1 MRTPLAL
8 IFLVCTCLH
17 CNSVDA
23 RQMLTD
29 LNFQIA
35 GSASILKND
44 VAGAREEAIKNA
56 LENAIIRATGILSE
70 KFDDEKFQIMKSA
83 MSSKAKRYV
92 KHYRV
97 ISENRE
103 RDTYTVNLNVVITSS
118 VVRNDLLQMQLLWQ
132 QGKKEYIAVALS
144 LKGMKKYSDFADL
157 KAFLQNRFQIVKSVY
172 PCRLEWRQ
180 AYFDLIVV
188 GAVQNLLVELANSG
202 RYSMETIHNDKD
214 IVEINLQV
222 KEEAR

>member
-8 IFLVCTCLH
+8 IFLLFTCIH
-17 CNSVDA
+17 CNSVYA

-56 LENAIIRATGILSE
+56 LENAIIHTAGILSG
-70 KFDDEKFQIMKSA
+70 KFDDEKFQTMKSV
-83 MSSKAKRYV
+83 MISKAERYV

-97 ISENRE
+97 ISESRE
-103 RDTYTVNLNVVITSS
+103 HDTYTVNLNVVITSAP
-118 VVRNDLLQMQLLWQ
+118 VRKALLQMGLLWE
-132 QGKKEYIAVALS
+132 QGKKEGIAVALS

-157 KAFLQNRFQIVKSVY
+157 KAFLQNRFQIVKSIY

-180 AYFDLIVV
+180 AYFDLVVV
-188 GAVQNLLVELANSG
+188 GSVRNLLVELANSG
-202 RYSMETIHNDKD
+202 KYSMETNYNDKD
-214 IVEINLQV
+214 IVEIYLQV